1 MLLPLLLTYLDI
13 RRKVSSDFDLT
24 KQVEIYNLGFDI
36 GIINCAD
43 TTAHIEQRRTNSRT

>member
-24 KQVEIYNLGFDI
+24 KQVEIYNLGFNI
-36 GIINCAD
+36 GIINYAD
-43 TTAHIEQRRTNSRT
+43 TARIVQRRTNSRT